1 MAFHDLPTKRRITAV
16 IMLTSITA
24 LLFTTAV
31 FMVYD
36 LISYRRE
43 LVRNL
48 GTTAAFFAESSTAM
62 LAFPHET
69 EAEAMLA
76 TLHANKH
83 IVAAAFY
90 NNKNELFVHYPADL
104 SLSSF
109 PVVPSKAG
117 PHPEKGYVSYFLPV
131 KEDDRWYG
139 TVYLKSDLTAL
150 RDRLRLYAGMAI
162 LVLIASALVAFGIS
176 NALQRTIS
184 APILTLAD
192 TAKVISERRDYSV
205 RAPKSSRDEIGL
217 LTDGFNQM
225 LTRIQEQT
233 VALRE
238 SEERLRL
245 ALEASYTGI
254 WDWNIKA
261 NRVAWDEHTDELF
274 GLKR

>member
-1 MAFHDLPTKRRITAV
+1 MAYQDLPIKRRITGV

-90 NNKNELFVHYPADL
+90 NNKNELFVHYD
-104 SLSSF
+104 
-109 PVVPSKAG
+109 
-117 PHPEKGYVSYFLPV
+117 
-131 KEDDRWYG
+131 
-139 TVYLKSDLTAL
+139 YLGRRFSIAL
-150 RDRLRLYAGMAI
+150 G
-162 LVLIASALVAFGIS
+162 
-176 NALQRTIS
+176 
-184 APILTLAD
+184 D
-192 TAKVISERRDYSV
+192 TASDG
-205 RAPKSSRDEIGL
+205 GL
-217 LTDGFNQM
+217 AM
-225 LTRIQEQT
+225 
-233 VALRE
+233 
-238 SEERLRL
+238 
-245 ALEASYTGI
+245 
-254 WDWNIKA
+254 
-261 NRVAWDEHTDELF
+261 
-274 GLKR
+274 